1 MFSSWAAYVL
11 KLLHL
16 DIHLQSVKKFPQDAG
31 CWYNFGVTM
40 HRLKQ
45 PQQAVSCYNHAIK
58 YNPRHTLALVNRG
71 VLCATLGSREQAKQ
85 DWSPLV
91 GYMLQFVDAAN
102 LQEVLY
108 RSIPPLPRNMRFH
121 ENVLRQSADVVLP

>member
-1 MFSSWAAYVL
+1 
-11 KLLHL
+11 LL
-16 DIHLQSVKKFPQDAG
+16 SVKKFPQDAR

-71 VLCATLGSREQAKQ
+71 ILCATLGNREQAKQ
-85 DWSPLV
+85 DWRAALAIDPCDDWSPLV
-91 GYMLQFVDAAN
+91 GYMLRFADAAN
-102 LQEVLY
+102 FQEVLDKVDTTAT
-108 RSIPPLPRNMRFH
+108 SKHAL
-121 ENVLRQSADVVLP
+121 S